1 MAVKTITIDMKAYEL
16 LSQWKKPGQSFSD
29 VVKER
34 FSREGSVE
42 RFREVLETIE
52 VSEALLDAVEAQIA
66 DRKHDKAR
74 RWKW

>member
-42 RFREVLETIE
+42 RFREV
-52 VSEALLDAVEAQIA
+52 SEALLDAVEAQIA